1 MNRREEKR
9 TNSFKNIMADC
20 YCDTNV
26 YCTCGIDQTQYISL
40 AMTWTK
46 PMRENAWSGVR
57 PSSL

>member
-20 YCDTNV
+20 YCDTREN
-26 YCTCGIDQTQYISL
+26 CTCGIDRTQRTTL
-40 AMTWTK
+40 AMKWIQ
-46 PMRENAWSGVR
+46 PMREQAWSGVR